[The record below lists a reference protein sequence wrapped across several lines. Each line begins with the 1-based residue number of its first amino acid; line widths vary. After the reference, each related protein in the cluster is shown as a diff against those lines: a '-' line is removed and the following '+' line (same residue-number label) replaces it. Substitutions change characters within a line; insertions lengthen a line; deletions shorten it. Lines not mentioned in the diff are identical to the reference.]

1 MTTATRPSYWSL
13 FLQFTLFLLGPL
25 GVELLIYLIRPEI
38 YPSYLPFG
46 RRFLTITLVFVYFS
60 FLLFLLAAILAL
72 IQRILTKPKFL
83 IVLVSFIFL
92 LFYAISLSRLVP
104 FESGFSLFRILIF
117 VVTLVISFLFGFCLN
132 KWPVAILRLWIGI
145 TVYSAIAAFLL
156 QHLFR
161 LPFPFVLIFV
171 LYPALALG
179 LIYFPG
185 KLLIGIAVFIGIFFF
200 QTKTLLQPF
209 APPLKLSAYDRVILV
224 GIDAFSPD
232 TVQELRTQ
240 KRLAAIDTLFSDGV
254 HGRLTT
260 LSVPFSPLVWNTIY
274 TGAAPKHH
282 GVMGFTFT
290 GVAGTQPFLSLWLD
304 NWTNSD
310 WSHQSIK
317 LLKKAGVVR
326 TLSPA
331 NARSRRL
338 SPLWDLVSANGG
350 SALVVGGWTT
360 YPPEKIHG
368 TLISDYAFAA
378 KPGTIGVYHPIQKQV
393 DELLTY
399 QPSTDGW
406 PEDMKRYISRDL
418 KVHNLAM
425 NLLKNNEQR
434 NKFVFAYYSS
444 PDAFGHHYGTRIG
457 MNNTSQQSRKQ
468 YLQWRNNVY
477 QMMDSFLQ
485 DFLTLMDDRTLLIVC
500 SDHGFNYDKRQ
511 HNYAVDGLVMMF
523 GKGVRKNLEIRGD
536 VYAIAPTVL
545 YALGMPR
552 SNIFSGMPLKNAFEG
567 SIPEPAAR
575 SYSYK
580 PEFLEAAG
588 QDELDE
594 DKLRELEQLQYIN
607 R

>member
-13 FLQFTLFLLGPL
+13 FLLFTLFLLGPF
-25 GVELLIYLIRPEI
+25 GIELVVYLIRPEI
-38 YPSYLPFG
+38 YPAYLPFG
-46 RRFLTITLVFVYFS
+46 RRFLTITLVLLYHA
-60 FLLFLLAAILAL
+60 FLFGLLGAILAL
-72 IQRILTKPKFL
+72 IQRIFTKPKL
-83 IVLVSFIFL
+83 LVVLVAIIFL
-92 LFYAISLSRLVP
+92 LFYAISLSRLAP
-104 FESGFSLFRILIF
+104 FESGFSLFRIIIF
-117 VVTLVISFLFGFCLN
+117 LLTIVIAFFFGFCLH
-132 KWPVAILRLWIGI
+132 KWPVANLRLWIGI

-161 LPFPFVLIFV
+161 LPFSFILILV

-179 LIYFPG
+179 VIYSPG
-185 KLLIGIAVFIGIFFF
+185 KILIGIVVFIGIFFF

-209 APPLKLSAYDRVILV
+209 APPVKLPAYDRVILV

-232 TVQELRTQ
+232 IVQELQ
-240 KRLAAIDTLFSDGV
+240 KQKKLSAIETLYSDGV

-260 LSVPFSPLVWNTIY
+260 LNIPFSPLVWNTIY
-274 TGAAPKHH
+274 TGAAPKLHS
-282 GVMGFTFT
+282 VMAFTFT
-290 GVAGTQPFLSLWLD
+290 DVAGAQPFLSLWLD

-310 WSHQSIK
+310 WSHHSVK
-317 LLKKAGVVR
+317 LLKKAGAIR
-326 TLSPA
+326 TLSPS

-338 SPLWDLVSANGG
+338 SPMWDLINANGG
-350 SALVVGGWTT
+350 SALVLGGWTT
-360 YPPEKIHG
+360 YPPEKING
-368 TLISDYAFAA
+368 TLVSDYAFNA
-378 KPGTIGVYHPIQKQV
+378 KPGTNGVYHPVQKQV
-393 DELLTY
+393 EELLTY
-399 QPSTDGW
+399 QPSTEGW

-418 KVHNLAM
+418 KVHNMAM
-425 NLLKNNEQR
+425 NLLRTNERQ

-457 MNNTSQQSRKQ
+457 MNNTSEQSRKQ
-468 YLQWRNNVY
+468 YLQWRDNVY
-477 QMMDSFLQ
+477 QMIDGFLEDFLQ
-485 DFLTLMDDRTLLIVC
+485 LIDDRTLLIVC

-511 HNYAVDGLVMMF
+511 HNYAVDGMVMMF
-523 GKGVRKNLEIRGD
+523 GKGIRKNLEIRGD

-552 SNIFSGMPLKNAFEG
+552 ATVFSGMPLKNAFEG

-580 PEFLEAAG
+580 PDFFEAAG